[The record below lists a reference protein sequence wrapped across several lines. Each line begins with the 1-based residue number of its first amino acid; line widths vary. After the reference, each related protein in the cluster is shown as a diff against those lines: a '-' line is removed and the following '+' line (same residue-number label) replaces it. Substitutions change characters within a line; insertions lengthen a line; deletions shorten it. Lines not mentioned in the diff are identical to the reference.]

1 MAEDVSCPQGIQRKI
16 RILLEE
22 RGSHCEDTGLL
33 EGKEDQERVQA
44 AGLVD
49 KINEC
54 GGRCG

>member
-1 MAEDVSCPQGIQRKI
+1 MAEDVSCPQGLQRKI
-16 RILLEE
+16 RILQEE
-22 RGSHCEDTGLL
+22 RCSHREDTGLL

-49 KINEC
+49 KISMC